1 VPAIEGNKNAQSK
14 VDNATGDKEKG
25 SGGGSS
31 GGGGSPAGE
40 KEKDGGGGSGGSG
53 GGGSPAGEKEKHGG
67 GGSDGGDESPARSKS
82 DRKSESTSDSS
93 SDSSA
98 EEVPPPPARRKAAG
112 TAEAASTQDKVK
124 SYLESKRREAAA
136 EISKRMGQD
145 MIVYNSIRASDH
157 RSTMASDLLG
167 GSKRMIALPPGVVE
181 IGDGR
186 ILSGG
191 LKVDIAERKIIS
203 ASFDAD
209 WRCIACNHPS
219 DRPAFKFIGC
229 ADSQNTPHVI
239 ILGDQAVPAVLPS
252 ETEKQC
258 IKVLIIENGS
268 LRELADE
275 LLKLIG
281 NRRVP
286 KGSAIMIFSS
296 TFLAE
301 AGLVAYIEE
310 FQAISKMIKDRLG
323 KATIVMPL
331 PPHHTGRLRA
341 ASHHQ
346 RCVRANCLVY
356 RLLPE

>member
-1 VPAIEGNKNAQSK
+1 VFHYYGLLIRKREYIEFETLKKQCWSYVRNIKTAINYFIYLLSYKLL
-14 VDNATGDKEKG
+14 
-25 SGGGSS
+25 
-31 GGGGSPAGE
+31 
-40 KEKDGGGGSGGSG
+40 
-53 GGGSPAGEKEKHGG
+53 
-67 GGSDGGDESPARSKS
+67 
-82 DRKSESTSDSS
+82 
-93 SDSSA
+93 
-98 EEVPPPPARRKAAG
+98 
-112 TAEAASTQDKVK
+112 
-124 SYLESKRREAAA
+124 SYLEAKRREAAA

-203 ASFDAD
+203 TSFDAD

-219 DRPAFKFIGC
+219 DHPAFKFIGC
-229 ADSQNTPHVI
+229 ADSQNTPHAI

-252 ETEKQC
+252 GTEKQC

-281 NRRVP
+281 NRRV
-286 KGSAIMIFSS
+286 
-296 TFLAE
+296 L
-301 AGLVAYIEE
+301 
-310 FQAISKMIKDRLG
+310 
-323 KATIVMPL
+323 
-331 PPHHTGRLRA
+331 
-341 ASHHQ
+341 
-346 RCVRANCLVY
+346 
-356 RLLPE
+356 